1 MKQPSE
7 TNRSR
12 QAGFTL
18 IETLVAI
25 VILAFGLI
33 AVTNLLIVAGTSN
46 QVGHAATGTTAF
58 ARQQMDVLKATP
70 YNAMTLGGDLESDVT
85 LGGVD
90 FFRTDTLPG
99 LGQIRT
105 RWAVTAIA
113 GDNQI
118 RYIEVRSESMSPL
131 LRARSRTDL
140 RTFRACT
147 ATQLG
152 CPNP

>member
-1 MKQPSE
+1 MKHPSQ
-7 TNRSR
+7 TTRSR
-12 QAGFTL
+12 EAGFTL

-58 ARQQMDVLKATP
+58 ARQQMDLLKATP
-70 YNAMTLGGDLESDVT
+70 YTAMTLGGSVDNDVT
-85 LGGVD
+85 GFVRL
-90 FFRTDTLPG
+90 DTLPG

-105 RWAVTAIA
+105 RWAVTGIA
-113 GDNQI
+113 GDQQI
-118 RYIEVRSESMSPL
+118 RYIEVRSESMAPL

-147 ATQLG
+147 ATQIG
-152 CPNP
+152 CPTP

>member
-1 MKQPSE
+1 MKQPSQ
-7 TNRSR
+7 TTRNRE
-12 QAGFTL
+12 AGFTL

-46 QVGHAATGTTAF
+46 QVAHAATGTTAF
-58 ARQQMDVLKATP
+58 ARQQMDILKATP
-70 YNAMTLGGDLESDVT
+70 YNAMTLGGNVDSDVT
-85 LGGVD
+85 GFV
-90 FFRTDTLPG
+90 RTDTLPG

-113 GDNQI
+113 GDQQI
-118 RYIEVRSESMSPL
+118 RFIEVRSESMSPL

>member
-1 MKQPSE
+1 MKQPSHS
-7 TNRSR
+7 NRR
-12 QAGFTL
+12 GQAGFTL

-46 QVGHAATGTTAF
+46 QVGNMLTAATSL

-70 YNAMTLGGDLESDVT
+70 YTALTPGGDVDSDVAGYFST
-85 LGGVD
+85 VTWPGV
-90 FFRTDTLPG
+90 
-99 LGQIRT
+99 GQLRV

-118 RYIEVRSESMSPL
+118 RFVQVRAESMSPL
-131 LRARSRTDL
+131 LRARSRADL
-140 RTFRACT
+140 TTFRACT